1 MERTYKRIR
10 LGFEKGAHNQHTAG
24 VGYVP
29 RSDGGT
35 GIHNLH
41 QEVLGK
47 ILWASVDCKC
57 DAKRMIEL
65 CFVAKSF
72 YAGVRHEGLLLRAQ
86 IR

>member
-1 MERTYKRIR
+1 MKGTSKRIR
-10 LGFEKGAHNQHTAG
+10 LGFENRAHNQHTAG
-24 VGYVP
+24 IGYVP
-29 RSDGGT
+29 RSYDGT
-35 GIHNLH
+35 SI
-41 QEVLGK
+41 QIMPKEVLGK
-47 ILWASVDCKC
+47 ILWASVGREC